1 MSVSGIA
8 VRGISKILKK
18 TAPKKSKKFP
28 GSAQDKLN
36 KKLKEDRRY
45 SPLGKGLDIYER
57 IGRDQSRRD
66 RTADVIK
73 DFRKGK
79 FVGKAGSKDP
89 KTQRSQT
96 KVFPQNKKQ
105 LVDII
110 RGINKDLIKQR
121 KENYK
126 SPPGPKKRKTLKLER
141 ILIMKN

>member
-1 MSVSGIA
+1 MPVSGIA

-18 TAPKKSKKFP
+18 TVPKKSKKFP
-28 GSAQDKLN
+28 GEKTLEIMGERA
-36 KKLKEDRRY
+36 KKRPTYRGGP
-45 SPLGKGLDIYER
+45 SGKGFDVYER
-57 IGRDQSRRD
+57 VGRDQSRRD

-96 KVFPQNKKQ
+96 RVFPQNKKQ
-105 LVDII
+105 LVDRI
-110 RGINKDLIKQR
+110 REINKDLIKQR

-126 SPPGPKKRKTLKLER
+126 SPPSPKKRKTLKL
-141 ILIMKN
+141 KDKK